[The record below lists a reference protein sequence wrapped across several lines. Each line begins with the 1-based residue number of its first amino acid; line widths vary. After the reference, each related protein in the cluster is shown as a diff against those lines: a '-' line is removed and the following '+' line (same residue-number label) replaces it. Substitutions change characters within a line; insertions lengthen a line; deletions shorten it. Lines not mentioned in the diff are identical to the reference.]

1 MHWNLL
7 RCIDTNV
14 HLVASDGQYSHL
26 DVISDAA
33 ILNDRSI
40 LLCVVRDYV

>member
-40 LLCVVRDYV
+40 LKAVIAES